1 MIRPMLTTELIR
13 QHERD
18 LCQDVETRRRYLES
32 IEADRV
38 WATPS
43 DPMPPPARMEARPP
57 DRSEA
62 A

>member
-1 MIRPMLTTELIR
+1 MLTIELIR

-18 LCQDVETRRRYLES
+18 LHQDVEARRRYVES
-32 IEADRV
+32 IEADRLLV
-38 WATPS
+38 TPP
-43 DPMPPPARMEARPP
+43 DPMPPPARVAARPP